1 MVNLFGIIPYAG
13 INLALY
19 ETLKDAYLLR
29 MIEIKKRKLKRT
41 NDTNNK
47 TQNSDTQLDVKRP
60 PAFILL
66 SIGTFSSSCGQI
78 AVYPLALVRTKLQVL
93 DYCTLSHI
101 GIIILQFNLLRST
114 KIKRTFVIGS
124 SWNGQYWV
132 ACSCG
137 TNTCNRIDE
146 THCSDG
152 RLFGTLPWNYLKLLQ
167 VRSYLELIYL
177 RVFCNNILYNH

>member
-1 MVNLFGIIPYAG
+1 MSNHNSSWFFSYQGVSAFYKGFVVNLFGIIPYAG

-41 NDTNNK
+41 NDTNSM

-93 DYCTLSHI
+93 NFCTLTDI
-101 GIIILQFNLLRST
+101 
-114 KIKRTFVIGS
+114 
-124 SWNGQYWV
+124 
-132 ACSCG
+132 
-137 TNTCNRIDE
+137 
-146 THCSDG
+146 
-152 RLFGTLPWNYLKLLQ
+152 
-167 VRSYLELIYL
+167 
-177 RVFCNNILYNH
+177 

>member
-41 NDTNNK
+41 NDTNST
-47 TQNSDTQLDVKRP
+47 TQNSDTHLDVKRP

-93 DYCTLSHI
+93 NFCTI
-101 GIIILQFNLLRST
+101 TDI
-114 KIKRTFVIGS
+114 
-124 SWNGQYWV
+124 
-132 ACSCG
+132 
-137 TNTCNRIDE
+137 
-146 THCSDG
+146 
-152 RLFGTLPWNYLKLLQ
+152 
-167 VRSYLELIYL
+167 
-177 RVFCNNILYNH
+177 

>member
-41 NDTNNK
+41 NDTNK
-47 TQNSDTQLDVKRP
+47 MTQNSDTQLDVKRP

-93 DYCTLSHI
+93 NFCTLTDI
-101 GIIILQFNLLRST
+101 
-114 KIKRTFVIGS
+114 
-124 SWNGQYWV
+124 
-132 ACSCG
+132 
-137 TNTCNRIDE
+137 
-146 THCSDG
+146 
-152 RLFGTLPWNYLKLLQ
+152 
-167 VRSYLELIYL
+167 
-177 RVFCNNILYNH
+177 